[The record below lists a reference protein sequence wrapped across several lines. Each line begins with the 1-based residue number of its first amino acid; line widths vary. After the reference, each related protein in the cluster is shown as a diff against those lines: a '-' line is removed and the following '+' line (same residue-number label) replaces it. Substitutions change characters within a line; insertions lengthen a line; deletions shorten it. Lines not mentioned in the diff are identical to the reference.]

1 MLHICLTR
9 IRTSTKGILC
19 RILKLSHDIS
29 HTLPEPLYAFFLNI
43 GAEYIVYR
51 ISFIWRIVVLKSAPR
66 PEQFLV
72 KKILARATVSSKYH
86 CTPDTLSISAARSL
100 YKPFKFALRSFL
112 FFNSISLLY
121 SILEQVFIYKVS
133 FFSKHNL

>member
-51 ISFIWRIVVLKSAPR
+51 ISFIWRIGVLKSAPR
-66 PEQFLV
+66 PKQFLV
-72 KKILARATVSSKYH
+72 KKILARATGSSEYH
-86 CTPDTLSISAARSL
+86 CSPDTLSISAARSL
-100 YKPFKFALRSFL
+100 YKPCKVALRSFL
-112 FFNSISLLY
+112 FFNSILLPY
-121 SILEQVFIYKVS
+121 SILEQVFIYKVN
-133 FFSKHNL
+133 FLF